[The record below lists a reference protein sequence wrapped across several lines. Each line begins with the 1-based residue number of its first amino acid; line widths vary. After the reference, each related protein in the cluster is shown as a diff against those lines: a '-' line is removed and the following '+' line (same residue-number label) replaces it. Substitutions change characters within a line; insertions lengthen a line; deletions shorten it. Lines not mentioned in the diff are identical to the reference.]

1 MFVCCWRCF
10 TIAQYRMLVFYFVS
24 HFFFVLTVRQLILPD
39 AYYPQHFC
47 IELFIYCFR
56 KNQHVMWCR
65 FPHIHT
71 FSTPAPYPSAIWES
85 SPQKRPIHRR
95 SRKNRVVHC
104 SIHWF
109 IALRATKRETFLS
122 FRSTR
127 TLFNFH
133 PPKRSYTLLRR
144 VRWNGCPSQEF
155 YATLSVEIAIGNS
168 SKLKV
173 CLARWMRSYLLAYCP
188 NSFTERRSAES
199 ENIFFFVYIF
209 IRIILHS
216 SFDGNRFME
225 YGSSRIRGKYIEL
238 IEFHNEGIRALKCET
253 LAFVFR
259 TTRVEYVRCCM
270 CSGTSTSILSTS
282 SSSIGRKEK
291 NWFTKKKT
299 ISSCNR
305 VEALEEIIS
314 CALHTANNRRKQLQ

>member
-1 MFVCCWRCF
+1 MFVCCWRHS
-10 TIAQYRMLVFYFVS
+10 TIAQYRLAVFYFVS
-24 HFFFVLTVRQLILPD
+24 GFFFVLTITHLILPD
-39 AYYPQHFC
+39 AYYPQHFST
-47 IELFIYCFR
+47 ELFIYCFR
-56 KNQHVMWCR
+56 KNQDVMWCQ

-71 FSTPAPYPSAIWES
+71 FSTPAPYLSVIWECS
-85 SPQKRPIHRR
+85 LQKWPIRRR

-127 TLFNFH
+127 TLFNSQ

-173 CLARWMRSYLLAYCP
+173 CLARWVRSSLLAYCP

-199 ENIFFFVYIF
+199 ENIIFFSFTF
-209 IRIILHS
+209 SFELFCIL
-216 SFDGNRFME
+216 RLME
-225 YGSSRIRGKYIEL
+225 TGLWSMAVAGYGE
-238 IEFHNEGIRALKCET
+238 N
-253 LAFVFR
+253 
-259 TTRVEYVRCCM
+259 
-270 CSGTSTSILSTS
+270 
-282 SSSIGRKEK
+282 
-291 NWFTKKKT
+291 
-299 ISSCNR
+299 ISN
-305 VEALEEIIS
+305 
-314 CALHTANNRRKQLQ
+314 